1 MTLKIYDDLIQGTD
15 EWLEARRGIL
25 TASTIGQ
32 LITPSRRQTA
42 SNDKSRA
49 LVTQL
54 VTERITGETE
64 PVYVSRDMERGTYF
78 EPFARDLYAE
88 HYAPVQ
94 EVGFM
99 IRTIDGNRLGYS
111 PDGLV
116 GDDGLIEIK
125 CPRPSNH
132 VRTIIGN
139 EVPIYNMAQVQTGLL
154 VTGREWADFISYSP
168 GLPLFVK
175 RVTPDEGW
183 HTAITKTLDHFEQQA
198 AETLTTYANNAT
210 GLHPTEPQ
218 QDPFQEIELKL

>member
-1 MTLKIYDDLIQGTD
+1 MALEIIDVEQGTD
-15 EWLEARRGIL
+15 QWLAARRGIL

-32 LITPSRRQTA
+32 LITPSRLQTA
-42 SNDKSRA
+42 TNDKSRA

-64 PVYVSRDMERGTYF
+64 PVYVNDAMRRGTYF

-88 HYAPVQ
+88 HYAPVV

-99 IRTIDGNRLGYS
+99 VRTIDGNRLGYS

-139 EVPIYNMAQVQTGLL
+139 EVPAYNMAQCQAGLL
-154 VTGREWADFISYSP
+154 VTGRDWLDFISYSP

-183 HTAITKTLDHFEQQA
+183 QTAIKKTLDHFETKA
-198 AETLTTYANNAT
+198 AETLTIYANNAT
-210 GLHPTEPQ
+210 GLHPTDPQ
-218 QDPFQEIELKL
+218 IDPFQDTEIEV

>member
-1 MTLKIYDDLIQGTD
+1 MTLKTYEHLEQGSP

-32 LITPSRRQTA
+32 LITPSRLQTA
-42 SNDKSRA
+42 TNDKSRA

-99 IRTIDGNRLGYS
+99 IRTINGAKLGYS

-139 EVPIYNMAQVQTGLL
+139 TVPAYNMAQVQTGLL
-154 VTGREWADFISYSP
+154 VTGREWLDFISFSP

-183 HTAITKTLDHFEQQA
+183 QTAITNTLAHFEQKA
-198 AETLTTYANNAT
+198 AETITAYETAT
-210 GLHPTEPQ
+210 AHLHPTERHTF
-218 QDPFQEIELKL
+218 DPVSDLEF